1 MVAHCFELNAEWV
14 GPERCVVVTRIL
26 RKVLR
31 SVNDAAPYVHDM
43 IMNAVDQRAAPNH
56 EGKVL

>member
-43 IMNAVDQRAAPNH
+43 IMS
-56 EGKVL
+56 